1 VEPRLAQGKVNLDS
15 GAFGPDWEQARPRR
29 FICSP
34 CHHSEDTVIP
44 TKPKDPARFVLNPG
58 AVRVQCGAL
67 CWRWQGHDLKVLLVT
82 SRDTG
87 RWIIPKGWLIPDLT
101 AAASAARE
109 AWEEAGVEG
118 QVADLPTGMFAYDKT
133 IAPVQAIPCL
143 VSVYPLQVT
152 RLRDRFPEL
161 QQRQRKWFSPDKA
174 ARKVVEPGL
183 SDILRSFSPPR
194 PPGKRAAA
202 ALSADKAAPS

>member
-1 VEPRLAQGKVNLDS
+1 MEPSLAQGKVNLDIQGLS
-15 GAFGPDWEQARPRR
+15 PDWEQTRPRR

-34 CHHSEDTVIP
+34 RHHPKDTAIP
-44 TKPKDPARFVLNPG
+44 TKPKDPARFVRNPG

-118 QVADLPTGMFAYDKT
+118 AVADLPIGIFAYDKT
-133 IAPVQAIPCL
+133 MGPAQAIPCL

-152 RLRDRFPEL
+152 RLRNRFPEVQL
-161 QQRQRKWFSPDKA
+161 RQRKWFSPEKA

-183 SDILRSFSPPR
+183 SDILRWFSPPR
-194 PPGKRAAA
+194 PPGKKAAA
-202 ALSADKAAPS
+202 ALSKDRTAPS